1 MERQRKLLGYVDR
14 GSILLVVYSAFS
26 EGMVSGM
33 WQQIGL
39 SDIVVLLVVNAA
51 LLGAMLGLTTLAA
64 RKLGFHKAD
73 EITIV
78 FCGST
83 KSLAEIGRASCRE
96 RVCQYE

>member
-39 SDIVVLLVVNAA
+39 SDIDVLLVVNAA
-51 LLGAMLGLTTLAA
+51 LLGAMPGLTTLAA
-64 RKLGFHKAD
+64 RKLGFHK
-73 EITIV
+73 
-78 FCGST
+78 
-83 KSLAEIGRASCRE
+83 IGNASCRG
-96 RVCQYE
+96 RVGQYVLHAVVALTLKNKTQTY